1 MLVPKY
7 FHCSALITTP
17 AADAELDADELVVD
31 AVEDLGELR
40 LVLRGN
46 TLKC

>member
-1 MLVPKY
+1 MMKK
-7 FHCSALITTP
+7 AP

-31 AVEDLGELR
+31 VVEDLGEPQ